1 MVRYV
6 DRLYI
11 IELIDQNYI
20 NQERNCNFCSK
31 LNCTFC
37 QISTD
42 LEKQLRDVGFN
53 TKYSNQRKWRVPY
66 IFCEKIITIFPA
78 LKNE

>member
-11 IELIDQNYI
+11 IELIDQSYI

-31 LNCTFC
+31 LNRTFC

-42 LEKQLRDVGFN
+42 LEKQEMLVLIQN
-53 TKYSNQRKWRVPY
+53 TLIKENGVYH
-66 IFCEKIITIFPA
+66 IFFVK
-78 LKNE
+78 K